1 MPQAESHPL
10 SALEAALLEAEMPL
24 EDSQRQQ
31 MMTLLSVSASL
42 VGDGGGGD
50 LGGNPEYERGQVELI
65 CDAVGLST
73 EFFDDVLAA
82 LYSMARHKSAVSAA
96 Q

>member
-1 MPQAESHPL
+1 MIQAESTPL
-10 SALEAALLEAEMPL
+10 SSLEATLLEAEMPL
-24 EDSQRQQ
+24 EDEQRQQ
-31 MMTLLSVSASL
+31 MMTLLSLSASL
-42 VGDGGGGD
+42 IGDGGGGD

-73 EFFDDVLAA
+73 EFSDDVLAA
-82 LYSMARHKSAVSAA
+82 LHTMARQKGVASAT